1 MSMDLDELIRRFDR
15 LESLLLVI
23 VDALSA
29 DQDDEEEPQ
38 LSLDGEQLPRER
50 DQGMPL

>member
-1 MSMDLDELIRRFDR
+1 MDTNKLMQRFDR

-38 LSLDGEQLPRER
+38 LSLDGDRLPGER

>member
-1 MSMDLDELIRRFDR
+1 MMQRFDR
-15 LESLLLVI
+15 LENLLLVI

-29 DQDDEEEPQ
+29 DQDDDEEPQ
-38 LSLDGEQLPRER
+38 LTLDGDRLPGER

>member
-1 MSMDLDELIRRFDR
+1 MDTNELMQRFDR

-38 LSLDGEQLPRER
+38 LSLDGDRLPGER
-50 DQGMPL
+50 DQGISL

>member
-1 MSMDLDELIRRFDR
+1 MDRTELLQRFDR

-38 LSLDGEQLPRER
+38 LSLDGDRLPGER

>member
-1 MSMDLDELIRRFDR
+1 MDTKELMQRFDR
-15 LESLLLVI
+15 LESLLMGI

-38 LSLDGEQLPRER
+38 LSLDGDRLPGER

>member
-1 MSMDLDELIRRFDR
+1 MDTNKLMQRFDR

-29 DQDDEEEPQ
+29 DQDDEGEPE
-38 LSLDGEQLPRER
+38 LSLDGDRLPGER

>member
-1 MSMDLDELIRRFDR
+1 MDMNWDELIRRFDR
-15 LESLLLVI
+15 LESLLQVI
-23 VDALSA
+23 VDALTA

-38 LSLDGEQLPRER
+38 LSLDGDRLPGER